1 MTSPITTTLRD
12 EQRLITTLVDLMKQ
26 EQQFLVSADSDG
38 LNTITPQKSALVQQA
53 ASLAGQRH
61 QALAAAG
68 HPATEAGMDQ
78 WLAGSN
84 DDAARGAWLELLELT
99 REAKELNRINGML
112 VNKQMANTQVILNA
126 MRTPAGGTDSA
137 GVYGPGGQPVA
148 GGPSRRYVVG

>member
-1 MTSPITTTLRD
+1 MTSPITTALLD

-53 ASLAGQRH
+53 AVLAAQRL

-68 HPATEAGMDQ
+68 LPATEAGMEQ
-78 WLAGSN
+78 WLANSN
-84 DDAARGAWLELLELT
+84 DDAARGAWRELLALT
-99 REAKELNRINGML
+99 RAAKEQNRINGML
-112 VNKQMANTQVILNA
+112 INKQMANTQVILNA
-126 MRTPAGGTDSA
+126 MRTPTGGADS
-137 GVYGPGGQPVA
+137 GVYGPGGQTVG